1 MYKTCKLIHVPIS
14 LIKAGIINYKKYMQ
28 DLPPFFKEYMEQKF
42 NELHSKIDSVFETH
56 NNEIVEIKNEI
67 HEIKKDTRWLSQ
79 KVWMAI
85 GALGIISIA
94 GTVFAS
100 YFKVMNKQ
108 QIQEAIEPLKFQTQQ
123 AKTTAENTNLTLQK
137 IINDYNIRVQ

>member
-1 MYKTCKLIHVPIS
+1 
-14 LIKAGIINYKKYMQ
+14 MQ

-56 NNEIVEIKNEI
+56 DNEIVEIKNEI

-85 GALGIISIA
+85 GALGVISIV

-137 IINDYNIRVQ
+137 IINEYNIRVQ